1 VRVAITRS
9 TSGCWFA
16 VCRSPLLAQVAVRF
30 PTLSGVS
37 RQRATARASVSRL
50 LAEELRPAAIWR
62 SAAAA
67 CTNDVKM
74 RR

>member
-50 LAEELRPAAIWR
+50 LAEELRPGGDLALG
-62 SAAAA
+62 
-67 CTNDVKM
+67 
-74 RR
+74 RRGLHERR